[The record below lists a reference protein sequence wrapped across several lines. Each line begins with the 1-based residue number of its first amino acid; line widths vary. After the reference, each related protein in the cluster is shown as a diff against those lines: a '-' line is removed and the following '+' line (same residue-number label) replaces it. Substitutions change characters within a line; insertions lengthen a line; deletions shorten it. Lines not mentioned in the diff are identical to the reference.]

1 MRMQLMSGKSIRN
14 TVTAITATLLGSGT
28 GAAIHAQSG
37 KVESSLLLYSETDR
51 VKAAEGVLSYT
62 KQLQGDRTLGVQL
75 TLDGLTGASPNGA
88 TPSTLAQT
96 FTRPSGNGGYVVQPG
111 EIPLDKTFKDTR
123 YAADVSFSEP
133 LDRLT
138 RWTVGGH
145 LSAEHDYSS
154 FGVNT
159 GLTRDFN
166 RRNTTVGIS
175 GSFSHDLVS
184 PLGGA
189 PDPFSE
195 MQPSTN
201 SGEEGGIEDGER
213 EGQGGTGGGK
223 GKNVFDA
230 VFSVTQILDRK
241 TILRLNLSLNRTTGY
256 LSDPYKLLSVV
267 ANQGTADAGEPVA
280 YIYEKRP
287 GARNQKAVFAELRRY
302 IAGSTVDLSYRYFWD
317 SWGIKAHTAELFYR
331 LPIAR
336 GKSIEPHLRWY
347 HQTES
352 DIHRYYLV
360 AGQPVPTYASADSR
374 LAQFSALTAGLSYS
388 FPVDDV
394 TRLSLSAEYYAQFG
408 KRGPPDA
415 IGILRNYDLFP
426 RLRALM
432 FRVGLS
438 HDL

>member
-1 MRMQLMSGKSIRN
+1 MSGKSIRN
-14 TVTAITATLLGSGT
+14 AVTAITATLLGSST

-37 KVESSLLLYSETDR
+37 KVESSLLLYSETNR
-51 VKAAEGVLSYT
+51 VKAAEGILSYT
-62 KQLQGDRTLGVQL
+62 KQLQGDRSLGVRL

-88 TPSTLAQT
+88 TPSSLAQT
-96 FTRPSGNGGYVVQPG
+96 FTGPSGNRGYTVQPG

-123 YAADVSFSEP
+123 YAADVTFSEP

-138 RWTVGGH
+138 RWTLGGH

-154 FGVNT
+154 FGINT

-166 RRNTTVGIS
+166 RRNTTFGIS
-175 GSFSHDLVS
+175 GSYSHDLVS

-189 PDPFSE
+189 PVAFSE
-195 MQPSTN
+195 MQAATN
-201 SGEEGGIEDGER
+201 SGEEGGDGGREDGEGR
-213 EGQGGTGGGK
+213 GGIGGGE
-223 GKNVFDA
+223 GKDVFDA
-230 VFSVTQILDRK
+230 VFSVAQILDRK

-256 LSDPYKLLSVV
+256 LNDPYKVLSVV
-267 ANQGTADAGEPVA
+267 TARSATNAGEPVS

-287 GARNQKAVFAELRRY
+287 STRNQQAVFAELRRY

-331 LPIAR
+331 LPFKG
-336 GKSIEPHLRWY
+336 GKAIEPHLRWY
-347 HQTES
+347 QQTAS

-360 AGQPVPTYASADSR
+360 DGQPLPTYASADSR
-374 LAQFSALTAGLSYS
+374 LAQFSAFTAGLSYS